1 MGFYDKSYP
10 WWVFCLGRVSAVFGY
25 CYHKFAFFFM
35 DGVNMGMSIM
45 YLGFFLIDYYVLRA

>member
-10 WWVFCLGRVSAVFGY
+10 WWVFCLGRVSAVFDY

-35 DGVNMGMSIM
+35 DGVNMGVSIM
-45 YLGFFLIDYYVLRA
+45 YLGLF